1 MPWVQRSKLHVLF
14 NQSYFDTLRFD
25 TEEAFLPEG
34 PEGPE
39 IDVSVPLTRQLFE
52 TAAADVLKRLKEVLT
67 EALEFK
73 PEAFELLG
81 GGSRIPGVQTR
92 ASQLKQTEK
101 VAEKDTGKMQKG
113 CRNWSCQIVKFKI
126 NGSTSPTGPNWAP
139 FTLELFGLDGI
150 WLVTLR

>member
-14 NQSYFDTLRFD
+14 NQLYFVTLRPD

-52 TAAADVLKRLKEVLT
+52 TAAADVLKRLKELLT

-92 ASQLKQTEK
+92 ASQLKQTK
-101 VAEKDTGKMQKG
+101 QGARKDTGKMQKR
-113 CRNWSCQIVKFKI
+113 CRNWSCQIVEIVKFKI

-139 FTLELFGLDGI
+139 FTLEIFGLG
-150 WLVTLR
+150 WSH

>member
-14 NQSYFDTLRFD
+14 NQLYFDTPRPD

-92 ASQLKQTEK
+92 AAQLKQREQGAK
-101 VAEKDTGKMQKG
+101 KIRER
-113 CRNWSCQIVKFKI
+113 CRNDAETEAAK
-126 NGSTSPTGPNWAP
+126 
-139 FTLELFGLDGI
+139 
-150 WLVTLR
+150 